1 MKITNGEKQKMRIL
15 EPKSEI
21 VPQAPG
27 LEGVYEMIEK
37 AGRNCYQ
44 SEPTEGVTSEDFV
57 NKLIKMDHGA
67 MLEHGTMYFD
77 VPLGRIADDSEYMWK
92 TTIIQFFKHNKYS
105 VVKKYRKLHRIDSGS
120 LLSLDHYAITT
131 NYRVFVEQIPWD
143 DLGPMR
149 RSKVEGW
156 ELGLDKDYVL
166 SFLCEPN
173 EHHEKR
179 ITVKFV
185 TDRGVSAELNRHRTH
200 SIAEQ
205 STRYC
210 NYSKDKFGSE
220 IAVIANDDVKEDNLY
235 GLLGVPYSGVRK
247 DLTAAY
253 VWEYAN
259 KTAQWAYMTLIDLF
273 GWSPQQARRVL
284 PLDTAT
290 TIYHTAF
297 ESDWKDFMDKRWA
310 GTTGKPHPDMLLITK
325 QLKEL
330 LNYKNDED

>member
-1 MKITNGEKQKMRIL
+1 
-15 EPKSEI
+15 
-21 VPQAPG
+21 
-27 LEGVYEMIEK
+27 
-37 AGRNCYQ
+37 
-44 SEPTEGVTSEDFV
+44 
-57 NKLIKMDHGA
+57 

-120 LLSLDHYAITT
+120 LLSLDHYAITS

-143 DLGPMR
+143 NLGPMR

-156 ELGLDKDYVL
+156 ELGLNKDYVL

-179 ITVKFV
+179 ITVKFI

-210 NYSKDKFGSE
+210 NYCKDKFGGE
-220 IAVIANDDVKEDNLY
+220 ISVAANEDVSGENT
-235 GLLGVPYSGVRK
+235 LLGVPYAVVKK
-247 DLTAAY
+247 DLTAEY
-253 VWEYAN
+253 VWEFAN
-259 KTAQWAYMTLIDLF
+259 KTAEWAYWLLVNKF
-273 GWSPQQARRVL
+273 GWSPQQARRIL

-310 GTTGKPHPDMLLITK
+310 GKTGKPHPDMILITK

-330 LNYKNDED
+330 FNYTDDEKGE